1 MRKSSTLV
9 SSILV
14 SIVAC
19 TPTGERRPRTSVA
32 ERVALVLEAHAS
44 LQEIAEG
51 LRAMSDEPVKSWDG
65 FRLDTRCPSV
75 HWPAADTGPTPPLV
89 IDCGRGPEGGCAMD
103 CYTTGCYERELW
115 LNDSTWRLV
124 GFMPQDPHLFHYQL
138 VWAERRDGGCSTI
151 ARALADFEGDRSW
164 SVYEMAIE
172 IEPDGATKVG
182 EFVVGLPPLSREYR

>member
-9 SSILV
+9 FSILV
-14 SIVAC
+14 SMVAC
-19 TPTGERRPRTSVA
+19 TPTGERRPRKSVA

-51 LRAMSDEPVKSWDG
+51 LRAMADEPVKSWDG
-65 FRLDTRCPSV
+65 YQLDTRCPST
-75 HWPAADTGPTPPLV
+75 HWRAANTGPTPPLMV
-89 IDCGRGPEGGCAMD
+89 DCGWNSEGGCVMD
-103 CYTTGCYERELW
+103 CYSVGCYERELW

-138 VWAERRDGGCSTI
+138 VWAERPDGGCNTL
-151 ARALADFEGDRSW
+151 ARALVDFEGDLNW

-172 IEPDGATKVG
+172 IEPDGETKFG
-182 EFVVGLPPLSREYR
+182 EFRVGPPPPPPRRR